1 MENDDYSREARA
13 FSELLSRL
21 NIQTDEAAETFDV
34 TAEQIENWKSGKEPI
49 PKAALLKALEIE
61 NELYRLHRLELE
73 RRDSIQQIVDRLKS
87 NPLTDPERKIIEP
100 RRHMRHKKS

>member
-1 MENDDYSREARA
+1 MENDYRREGTA

-34 TAEQIENWKSGKEPI
+34 AAEQIENWKSGKEPI

-61 NELYRLHRLELE
+61 NELFRLQRLELE
-73 RRDSIQQIVDRLKS
+73 RRDSIQQIVDRLKFNQLS
-87 NPLTDPERKIIEP
+87 SSERIIAP
-100 RRHMRHKKS
+100 RRHMRRKRS